1 MNGTATPAVSVIM
14 ATYNG
19 ARTIRASIDSI
30 LSQTCRDLELIVAD
44 DGSTDATLAVLEGI
58 GDPRLRILRNENNIG
73 VVASR
78 NRCFGEARAPAVA
91 MLDHDD
97 LSAPT
102 RLARQLAY
110 LDANPDTVLVG
121 TDARVLDGGGL
132 HRMNHPVTTTP
143 ALIAWL
149 LQVANPLVC
158 SSVMFRAEAVRRLGV
173 FMRSSYTYADDYDFY
188 HRMAALG
195 GIARLDRPLTIYR
208 VHDTNAYKRHEQT
221 MLANAARVLV
231 PGYRRLFGDG
241 AEDAAEQVVQHLS
254 AARPVRDWPSLQR
267 LCTVFDTLNAASLA
281 APGMDDISAGLLQ
294 RQAGVLWR
302 RTLRA
307 TNRLGGVR
315 LPDLLACR
323 PAGVRTGR
331 TDTALLAAER
341 LRFEGS
347 LRQRL
352 RRWAGSRA
360 HTRPPVPGSLF
371 GRTYVP
377 APPDPESPPTLFV
390 VVDTEAEFDW
400 HKPFARDLT
409 NVSAMDDIGRGQAV
423 FDGYGLRPIYVIDYP
438 VASQSR
444 GAAGLRAILQRD
456 GCAIGAHLHPWTNPP
471 FEEAVCARNSYPGNL
486 EPALEERKLAVL
498 MDAIREAFGISARFY
513 KAGRYGFGPA
523 TPDALARHGISVDL
537 SVLPGADL
545 RRRGGPDFGKLAP
558 VPYRIA
564 GTPILSMPMT
574 RAAVGAAPS
583 LGRMGQAIYRTR
595 LGGLLRLPA
604 MLARLGVAETITL
617 TPEGVTAGEQIRLL
631 RAMLKRGC
639 RQFVLHYHSPSLSTG
654 HTPYARTA
662 AEVETMLGRLAEVC
676 RFFFDELG
684 GLPGYPGDLLRTAEA
699 LEPNTRYNPSKNRP
713 DLQPAQNVAQM
724 H

>member
-19 ARTIRASIDSI
+19 VRTIRASIDSV

-44 DGSTDATLAVLEGI
+44 DGSTDGTLAVLEGV
-58 GDPRLRILRNENNIG
+58 GDTRLRVLRNDTNMG

-78 NRCFGEARAPAVA
+78 NRCFSEARAPAVA

-102 RLARQLAY
+102 RLARQLAH

-121 TDARVLDGGGL
+121 TEARVLDHCGL
-132 HRMNHPVTTTP
+132 HRMSHPDKTTP
-143 ALIAWL
+143 QLIAWL

-158 SSVMFRAEAVRRLGV
+158 SSVMFRADAVRRLGV
-173 FMRSSYTYADDYDFY
+173 FMQSSYTYADDYEFY

-195 GIARLDRPLTIYR
+195 RIARLDRPLTIYR
-208 VHDTNAYKRHEQT
+208 VHAGNAYKRHEQT

-231 PGYRRLFGDG
+231 PGYRKLFGGG
-241 AEDAAEQVVQHLS
+241 AEEAAEQVVQHLS
-254 AARPVRDWPSLQR
+254 AGRPVKDWPTLQR
-267 LCTVFDTLNAASLA
+267 VCAVFDRLNAASLA
-281 APGMDDISAGLLQ
+281 APDMDAVSAALLKQ
-294 RQAGVLWR
+294 QAGVLWR

-315 LPDLLACR
+315 LPDLLACC
-323 PAGVRTGR
+323 PAGVRTSPA
-331 TDTALLAAER
+331 DAALLAAER
-341 LRFEGS
+341 LQFGGS
-347 LRQRL
+347 MRKAL
-352 RRWAGSRA
+352 RRWVTST
-360 HTRPPVPGSLF
+360 TREKPPVAASLF

-377 APPDPESPPTLFV
+377 APSDTASPPTLFV

-400 HKPFARDLT
+400 DKPFARDLT
-409 NVSAMDDIGRGQAV
+409 SVAAMDDIGRGQAV
-423 FDGYGLRPIYVIDYP
+423 FDTYGLRPIYVIDYP
-438 VASQSR
+438 VASQAR
-444 GAAGLRAILQRD
+444 GTAGLRAILQRG

-471 FEEAVCARNSYPGNL
+471 FDEIVCTSNSYPGNL
-486 EPALEERKLAVL
+486 DPALEERKLAVL
-498 MDAIREAFGISARFY
+498 MEAIRTAFGISARFY
-513 KAGRYGFGPA
+513 KAGRYGFGPG

-545 RRRGGPDFGKLAP
+545 RRRGGPDFSDLAP
-558 VPYRIA
+558 LSYHIA
-564 GTPILSMPMT
+564 GTPILSVPMT

-583 LGRMGQAIYRTR
+583 LGRMGQAVYGTR
-595 LGGLLRLPA
+595 LGELLRVPA

-662 AEVETMLGRLAEVC
+662 DEVEDVLSRLADVC

-684 GLPGYPGDLLRTAEA
+684 GLPGYPDDLLRMAE
-699 LEPNTRYNPSKNRP
+699 LLRP
-713 DLQPAQNVAQM
+713 DI
-724 H
+724 